1 MSVSAIAFDPVS
13 RMETEASMMLQAGPE
28 VALDYIKNKPVSQ
41 INITEFAQDEDLDL
55 DSPSSAVEPAK
66 PLPSVNSPEVAEE
79 RESLAVQHP
88 SKTLEPVK
96 TRPYPNWLQLNHITA
111 SISEP
116 TSGAKKLRKMIF
128 ETNQLIVCP
137 GVYDGLSARTAI
149 EVGFNALYMVSYP
162 IQPGVI
168 AQDEV

>member
-28 VALDYIKNKPVSQ
+28 VALDYMKNKPVSQ
-41 INITEFAQDEDLDL
+41 INITEFAEDEDLEL
-55 DSPSSAVEPAK
+55 DSPSSAVEPVK

-96 TRPYPNWLQLNHITA
+96 TRPYPNWLQLNHI
-111 SISEP
+111 

>member
-13 RMETEASMMLQAGPE
+13 RMETESSMMLQAGPE
-28 VALDYIKNKPVSQ
+28 AALDYINDKPVSQ
-41 INITEFAQDEDLDL
+41 INITEFAEDEDL
-55 DSPSSAVEPAK
+55 EPVK
-66 PLPSVNSPEVAEE
+66 SLPSVNSPEVAEE

-162 IQPGVI
+162 I
-168 AQDEV
+168 

>member
-13 RMETEASMMLQAGPE
+13 RMETESSMMLQAGPE
-28 VALDYIKNKPVSQ
+28 AALDYISDKPVSQ
-41 INITEFAQDEDLDL
+41 INITEFAEDEDL
-55 DSPSSAVEPAK
+55 EPVK
-66 PLPSVNSPEVAEE
+66 SLPSVNSPEVAEE

-162 IQPGVI
+162 I
-168 AQDEV
+168 